1 MCGQTLLIGQR
12 DEKALL
18 GPWLFEG
25 LSSPLEINSLIERT
39 VGSVTFTR
47 GMPGFTTD
55 IIHSSFFFTLVTES
69 SSAKEH
75 RLTAAIRALAKQREK
90 EKESTQATEMKRG
103 HP

>member
-1 MCGQTLLIGQR
+1 M
-12 DEKALL
+12 

-90 EKESTQATEMKRG
+90 EKRIHTGYRDEKGALIILVCMQKG
-103 HP
+103 NII